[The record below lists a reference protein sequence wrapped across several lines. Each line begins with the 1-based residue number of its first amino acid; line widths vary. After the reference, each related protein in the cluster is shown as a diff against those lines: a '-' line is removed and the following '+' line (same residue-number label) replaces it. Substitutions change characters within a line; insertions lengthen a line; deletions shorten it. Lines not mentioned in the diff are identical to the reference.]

1 MNFQKQFDT
10 ITGALSLFDLSYWI
24 SGTALLLSL
33 VYVNPKLMDF
43 LVQDNKLFLSM
54 IFCLITAY
62 VAGLVSWVI
71 GKRLRYLFMVIYK
84 RKIKAVKIDFENL
97 FAEAIHVCN
106 ISDRSKIKN
115 MLTKSKTL
123 TYSYMWMKLDQS
135 DNTDCKRRFDYI
147 CRFWTFRAIY
157 EGLIPPVLIMSVA
170 FYCNYITKCSCELS
184 CLCKVVSSFDIC
196 VCLCT
201 LTYGCF
207 VLFLVGC
214 LALEARKCFKTQLRE
229 VVLAFSVFCG
239 EEM

>member
-84 RKIKAVKIDFENL
+84 RKIMLQILLEKGDIIYF
-97 FAEAIHVCN
+97 
-106 ISDRSKIKN
+106 IK
-115 MLTKSKTL
+115 
-123 TYSYMWMKLDQS
+123 
-135 DNTDCKRRFDYI
+135 
-147 CRFWTFRAIY
+147 
-157 EGLIPPVLIMSVA
+157 V
-170 FYCNYITKCSCELS
+170 
-184 CLCKVVSSFDIC
+184 
-196 VCLCT
+196 
-201 LTYGCF
+201 
-207 VLFLVGC
+207 
-214 LALEARKCFKTQLRE
+214 
-229 VVLAFSVFCG
+229 
-239 EEM
+239 EED

>member
-54 IFCLITAY
+54 IFCVITAY

-71 GKRLRYLFMVIYK
+71 GKRLRYILMVIYNRNK
-84 RKIKAVKIDFENL
+84 RAVKKDFENL
-97 FAEAIHVCN
+97 FDEAICVCN
-106 ISDRSKIKN
+106 INEHSKIKS
-115 MLTKSKTL
+115 MLTKGKSL

-135 DNTDCKRRFDYI
+135 ENADCKRRFDYI

-157 EGLIPPVLIMSVA
+157 EGLIPPVIIMSVA
-170 FYCNYITKCSCELS
+170 IYCNYITKCSCEPT

-196 VCLCT
+196 GCLYK

-214 LALEARKCFKTQLRE
+214 LAMEARKCFKTQLRE
-229 VVLAFSVFCG
+229 VVLAFSVFCSA
-239 EEM
+239 EM

>member
-71 GKRLRYLFMVIYK
+71 GKRLRYILMVVYK
-84 RKIKAVKIDFENL
+84 RNRKAVKKDFENL
-97 FAEAIHVCN
+97 FDEAICVCN
-106 ISDRSKIKN
+106 INEHSKIKS
-115 MLTKSKTL
+115 MLTQSKLL

-135 DNTDCKRRFDYI
+135 DNADCKQRFDYI

-157 EGLIPPVLIMSVA
+157 EGLIPPVIIMSVA
-170 FYCNYITKCSCELS
+170 FYRNYIIKCSCDLS

-196 VCLCT
+196 GCLCT

-214 LALEARKCFKTQLRE
+214 LAQEARKCFKTQLRE
-229 VVLAFSVFCG
+229 VVLAFSAFCSA
-239 EEM
+239 EM

>member
-33 VYVNPKLMDF
+33 IYVNPKLMDF
-43 LVQDNKLFLSM
+43 LFQDDKLFISM
-54 IFCLITAY
+54 ISCVITAY

-71 GKRLRYLFMVIYK
+71 GKRLRYILMVIYK
-84 RKIKAVKIDFENL
+84 RKMKAVKIDFENL

-106 ISDRSKIKN
+106 INDRSKIKS
-115 MLTKSKTL
+115 MLAKSKTL

-135 DNTDCKRRFDYI
+135 ENADCKRRFDYI

-157 EGLIPPVLIMSVA
+157 EGLIPPVIIMSVA

-196 VCLCT
+196 GCLCA
-201 LTYGCF
+201 LIYFCF

-214 LALEARKCFKTQLRE
+214 LAMEARKCFKTQLRE
-229 VVLAFSVFCG
+229 VILAFSVFCS
-239 EEM
+239 EDM